1 MRYAIFRDDNLEQVL
16 DHADSDAIIVAM
28 NGRGVDVLAYNQF
41 ISGMTNTL
49 ESADGLVEII
59 GYEDKRLASMLDK
72 EIEKTKRA
80 LRWLESLRED
90 YNGESD

>member
-1 MRYAIFRDDNLEQVL
+1 MRYAVFRDDNLEQGL

-28 NGRGVDVLAYNQF
+28 NGRGVDVLAYNRF
-41 ISGMTNTL
+41 ISGTTNVL
-49 ESADGLVEII
+49 ESVDGLVEIV
-59 GYEDKRLASMLDK
+59 GYEDKWIANMLDK

-90 YNGESD
+90 YDVKSD

>member
-1 MRYAIFRDDNLEQVL
+1 MRYAVFRDDNLEQVL

-28 NGRGVDVLAYNQF
+28 NGRGVDILSYNQF

-49 ESADGLVEII
+49 ESVDGLIEIV
-59 GYEDKRLASMLDK
+59 GYEDRWLANMLDK

-80 LRWLESLRED
+80 LRWLESLREG

>member
-16 DHADSDAIIVAM
+16 DHADGDAIIVAM

-41 ISGMTNTL
+41 ISGMTNAL
-49 ESADGLVEII
+49 ESVDGLVEIV
-59 GYEDKRLASMLDK
+59 GYEDKWLANMLDK
-72 EIEKTKRA
+72 EIEKTKRT

-90 YNGESD
+90 CNVKSD

>member
-1 MRYAIFRDDNLEQVL
+1 MRYAVFRDDNLEQVL

-28 NGRGVDVLAYNQF
+28 NGRGVDVLAYSQF
-41 ISGMTNTL
+41 VSGMTNTL
-49 ESADGLVEII
+49 ESADGLIEIV
-59 GYEDKRLASMLDK
+59 GYEDRWLANMLDK
-72 EIEKTKRA
+72 EIEKTKRT

>member
-1 MRYAIFRDDNLEQVL
+1 MRYAVFRDDDLKQVL
-16 DHADSDAIIVAM
+16 DHADGDAIIVAM

-49 ESADGLVEII
+49 ESADGLIEIV
-59 GYEDKRLASMLDK
+59 GYEDKWFANTLDK

-90 YNGESD
+90 YDVNSD

>member
-1 MRYAIFRDDNLEQVL
+1 MRYAVFRDDNLEQVL

-49 ESADGLVEII
+49 ESADGLVEIV
-59 GYEDKRLASMLDK
+59 GYEDEWFANMLDK
-72 EIEKTKRA
+72 EIGKTKSA
-80 LRWLESLRED
+80 LRWLELLRED
-90 YNGESD
+90 YSGGSD

>member
-1 MRYAIFRDDNLEQVL
+1 MRYAVFRDNNLEQVL

-28 NGRGVDVLAYNQF
+28 NGRGVDVLAYNRF
-41 ISGMTNTL
+41 ISGMTDIL
-49 ESADGLVEII
+49 ESTDGLIEIV
-59 GYEDKRLASMLDK
+59 GYEDEWLANMLDR
-72 EIEKTKRA
+72 EIEKTKRT

>member
-1 MRYAIFRDDNLEQVL
+1 MRYAVFRDDNLEQVL

-49 ESADGLVEII
+49 ESVDGLIEIV
-59 GYEDKRLASMLDK
+59 GYEDKWLANMLDK
-72 EIEKTKRA
+72 EIAKTKRT

-90 YNGESD
+90 YDVKSD

>member
-1 MRYAIFRDDNLEQVL
+1 MRYAVFRDDNLEQVL

-49 ESADGLVEII
+49 ESADGLVEIV
-59 GYEDKRLASMLDK
+59 GYEDERFANMLDK
-72 EIEKTKRA
+72 EIEKTKRT

-90 YNGESD
+90 CDGGSD